1 MDSSS
6 ADREYQKQAGSFHFD
21 EFLLCLKPFAIGHY
35 KEVLNSDEYE
45 DLAEQKLIIFDMKK
59 IKTNP
64 ILYPVVGMLITE
76 LAADQLAR
84 YPKINKWIYM
94 DEAWSMLSDTMTD
107 FIELMYRTIRKNN
120 GSMTIITQGINEII
134 TSPIGKAIKVNAST
148 KYILR
153 HTDTE
158 EIDVLSK
165 ELAFTQHEKDKVLSL
180 QLDKHY
186 REIFLKQGE
195 YGKVFRLEAPFA
207 VQAVSTSKPQE
218 RETLRQLTA
227 EYGDIYAA
235 IQQFV
240 ELKKT
245 GKL

>member
-1 MDSSS
+1 MVIRQHERSVLNELILHYYLEYNEKIKKDSSLTLLPSISGFYEYIIDYMDSHSE
-6 ADREYQKQAGSFHFD
+6 DLEYKKQSGSFNFN
-21 EFLLCLKPFAIGHY
+21 EFLLCLKPFAVGQY

-45 DLAEQKLIIFDMKK
+45 DLAAHKLICFDMKK

-120 GSMTIITQGINEII
+120 GSMCIITQGINEMM
-134 TSPIGKAIKVNAST
+134 TSPIGKAIKINAAT
-148 KYILR
+148 KIILR

-158 EIDVLSK
+158 EAGILSK
-165 ELAFTQHEKDKVLSL
+165 EFAFTQHEKEKILSL
-180 QLDKHY
+180 
-186 REIFLKQGE
+186 
-195 YGKVFRLEAPFA
+195 
-207 VQAVSTSKPQE
+207 STAYSQ
-218 RETLRQLTA
+218 RN
-227 EYGDIYAA
+227 
-235 IQQFV
+235 FH
-240 ELKKT
+240 KT
-245 GKL
+245 G